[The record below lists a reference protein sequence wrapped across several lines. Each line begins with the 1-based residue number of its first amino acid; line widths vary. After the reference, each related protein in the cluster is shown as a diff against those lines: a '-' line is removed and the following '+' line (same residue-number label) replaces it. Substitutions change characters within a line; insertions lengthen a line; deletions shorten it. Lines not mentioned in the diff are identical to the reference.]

1 MSIHLPAT
9 TFVWPWFFCGV
20 LDRRGEAGE
29 VAEFEK
35 IAEWESA
42 GTREAASWVYQRSLS
57 NKALS
62 PDVGVFKNRGLLAS
76 SNNSQM

>member
-1 MSIHLPAT
+1 MKSTSKLTKLISQLIVFFDLKVVASGERTQVLWLMSIHLPAT
-9 TFVWPWFFCGV
+9 PFAWPWFFCGV

-42 GTREAASWVYQRSLS
+42 
-57 NKALS
+57 
-62 PDVGVFKNRGLLAS
+62 
-76 SNNSQM
+76 

>member
-1 MSIHLPAT
+1 MLIHLPAT
-9 TFVWPWFFCGV
+9 TFAWPWFFCGV

-42 GTREAASWVYQRSLS
+42 
-57 NKALS
+57 
-62 PDVGVFKNRGLLAS
+62 
-76 SNNSQM
+76 

>member
-9 TFVWPWFFCGV
+9 PFAWPSFFCGV

-35 IAEWESA
+35 IAERESA
-42 GTREAASWVYQRSLS
+42 
-57 NKALS
+57 
-62 PDVGVFKNRGLLAS
+62 
-76 SNNSQM
+76 

>member
-1 MSIHLPAT
+1 VKSTPKLTKLISQLIVFFDHRVVASGERTQVLWLMSIHLPAT
-9 TFVWPWFFCGV
+9 NFAWPWFFGGV

-42 GTREAASWVYQRSLS
+42 
-57 NKALS
+57 
-62 PDVGVFKNRGLLAS
+62 
-76 SNNSQM
+76 